1 MVTDMEE
8 YSVIWTEDAYE
19 SLHKIQDFIAIHS
32 SKKSKS
38 IVKDLVKLS
47 ISLKTLPNRY
57 AKESIQSEIIADFRA
72 IIKKPYKLIYTVVEA
87 EKMVL
92 ILLVFDTRQD
102 HNKLKI
108 RN

>member
-1 MVTDMEE
+1 MVNNLEE

-19 SLHKIQDFIAIHS
+19 SLKKVQDFVAIYS
-32 SKKSKS
+32 PKKAKL

-47 ISLKTLPNRY
+47 LSLKSLPHRN
-57 AKESIQSEIIADFRA
+57 AKENIRSEIIAEFRSV
-72 IIKKPYKLIYTVVEA
+72 IKKPYKLIYTVVED

-102 HNKLKI
+102 PKKLKI
-108 RN
+108 